1 MYYWISYDIENDST
15 RTKLSKNLEKLGAIR
30 VQKSIFI
37 ADASLKTWKDILDY
51 LAKVNL
57 DKKAIDNIILI
68 SIEEHQL
75 QLATCLGKNEYLEN
89 LKNPPKIIFF

>member
-1 MYYWISYDIENDST
+1 MYYWISYDIENNST
-15 RTKLSKNLEKLGAIR
+15 RTKLAKNLEKFGAIR

-37 ADASLKTWKDILDY
+37 ADATLKTWQDILDS
-51 LAKVNL
+51 LSKVVL

-68 SIEEHQL
+68 SLEEHQL
-75 QLATCLGKNEYLEN
+75 QLSTCLGKNEALDN